1 MNAYG
6 TGGTAGRVAALMAVA
21 ETESVRRAE
30 YNPAFMISCRDT
42 LESLQLRSD
51 GLVELLDLA
60 PVTLLNQQ
68 TAHQRPQ
75 A

>member
-30 YNPAFMISCRDT
+30 YRPAFVLFEIT
-42 LESLQLRSD
+42 KEYI
-51 GLVELLDLA
+51 ELLVCQWSA
-60 PVTLLNQQ
+60 NQPNETETIQ
-68 TAHQRPQ
+68 T
-75 A
+75 

>member
-30 YNPAFMISCRDT
+30 YNPAFVLFEIT
-42 LESLQLRSD
+42 KEYI
-51 GLVELLDLA
+51 EL
-60 PVTLLNQQ
+60 PVCQWSAN
-68 TAHQRPQ
+68 
-75 A
+75 